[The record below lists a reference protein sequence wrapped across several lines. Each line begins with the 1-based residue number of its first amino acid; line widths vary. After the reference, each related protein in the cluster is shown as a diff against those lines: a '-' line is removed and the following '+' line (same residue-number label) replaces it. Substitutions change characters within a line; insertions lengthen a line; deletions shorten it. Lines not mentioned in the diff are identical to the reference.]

1 MMNRRDLLKASALAL
16 AASAAASTPINHS
29 ADEPT
34 FPAWVP
40 VFPGI
45 WKTTVGVPE
54 KYTPVSGRMIPPA
67 EAALRRMK
75 APEVPLKPMNARV
88 EARGC
93 ILTLPLAPNENIF
106 GFGLQLLSFAQR
118 GKKKTIRVNADPK
131 VDTGDSHAPVPFYV
145 STKGYGV
152 FVDSCRHTN
161 FYCGDA
167 RLRPNRKLSGSSTEV
182 ATPDTMRTLPLE
194 EAGVVTVEV
203 PRAKGVDVY
212 MFAGPT
218 MMDVVRR
225 YNLFSGG
232 GVEPPEWGLGFW
244 YRAYTRSNAAEITE
258 LARELRTRNIPC
270 DVLGLEPGWQSH
282 AYSCSFAWHPKRF
295 SDPKSF
301 IADIKGLDYKVNLW

>member
-1 MMNRRDLLKASALAL
+1 MMNRRDLLKGSALAL
-16 AASAAASTPINHS
+16 AASAAAATPIHESDS
-29 ADEPT
+29 ANEKRS
-34 FPAWVP
+34 PAWVP

-45 WKTTVGVPE
+45 WKATIGTPE
-54 KYTPVSGRMIPPA
+54 EYTPISGRTISPA
-67 EAALRRMK
+67 EAALRRM
-75 APEVPLKPMNARV
+75 PSPV
-88 EARGC
+88 EAPLNLISGNVESRGC
-93 ILTLPLAPNENIF
+93 LVTLPLAANENIF

-131 VDTGDSHAPVPFYV
+131 LDTGDSHAPVPFYV

-212 MFAGPT
+212 LFA
-218 MMDVVRR
+218 
-225 YNLFSGG
+225 
-232 GVEPPEWGLGFW
+232 
-244 YRAYTRSNAAEITE
+244 
-258 LARELRTRNIPC
+258 
-270 DVLGLEPGWQSH
+270 
-282 AYSCSFAWHPKRF
+282 
-295 SDPKSF
+295 
-301 IADIKGLDYKVNLW
+301 